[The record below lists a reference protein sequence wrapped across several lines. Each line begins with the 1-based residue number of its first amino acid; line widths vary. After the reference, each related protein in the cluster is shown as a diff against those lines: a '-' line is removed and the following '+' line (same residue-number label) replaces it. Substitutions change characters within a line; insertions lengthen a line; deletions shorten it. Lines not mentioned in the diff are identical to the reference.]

1 MSFDE
6 NWFPSDEETE
16 LGGIYFFSEG
26 LDFKLVDEE
35 QITSWLTT
43 IIQHEKKTL
52 HSLNIIFCTDQYLH
66 QINVNYLNHDTLTDI
81 ITFPYADPPIIKGEL
96 FISLERIKEN
106 SNVFKAHFEQEL
118 YRVIAHGVL
127 HLCGYGD
134 KTDLEKQQM
143 RSKENEALH
152 LLQSL

>member
-6 NWFPSDEETE
+6 NWFPPDEETE

-26 LDFKLVDEE
+26 LDFKLTEEE
-35 QITSWLTT
+35 QIKTWLST
-43 IIQHEKKTL
+43 IIQQEEKTL

-66 QINVNYLNHDTLTDI
+66 QINVSYLNHDTLTDI
-81 ITFPYADPPIIKGEL
+81 ITFPYADPPIINGEL

-106 SNVFKAHFEQEL
+106 SNIFETSFRLEL

-134 KTDLEKQQM
+134 KTDLEK
-143 RSKENEALH
+143 
-152 LLQSL
+152 